1 MEKKREEMKTARIAY
16 DSQLQKIMTEEQY
29 AAYSKKVQDR
39 KAKWNLKENKFSI
52 AFNLYYFV
60 RSTTKNRTM
69 KNIVYILV
77 CASVIF
83 FTACSSQ
90 DKNKK
95 DGTQVLMQDS
105 TEIAGPQR
113 MQVSDV
119 KTSFTY
125 KGKEYQ
131 SSVVRRP
138 DESLPIVKNEQGEK
152 FVDNRIT
159 LRITCGGKQVV
170 DKVFTKDNFASLVDA
185 KFMKYSILEGL
196 VYDKTTPQGII
207 YAASV
212 CYPQSD
218 LYVPI
223 RLTITADGKIS
234 MAKEELME
242 DYQTDSID

>member
-1 MEKKREEMKTARIAY
+1 MKRI
-16 DSQLQKIMTEEQY
+16 IH
-29 AAYSKKVQDR
+29 
-39 KAKWNLKENKFSI
+39 
-52 AFNLYYFV
+52 
-60 RSTTKNRTM
+60 
-69 KNIVYILV
+69 ILV
-77 CASVIF
+77 CASVIV

-90 DKNKK
+90 DKNRK
-95 DGTQVLMQDS
+95 DGMQVLKQDS

-113 MQVSDV
+113 TQVSDV
-119 KTSFTY
+119 KTTFTY
-125 KGKEYQ
+125 KGKEYR

-138 DESLPIVKNEQGEK
+138 DDALPIVRNEQGEK

-170 DKVFTKDNFASLVDA
+170 DKVFTKENFASLVDA
-185 KFMKYSILEGL
+185 KFMQYAILEGL

-223 RLTITADGKIS
+223 RLTITGDGKIT

-242 DYQTDSID
+242 EYQAESGN

>member
-1 MEKKREEMKTARIAY
+1 
-16 DSQLQKIMTEEQY
+16 
-29 AAYSKKVQDR
+29 
-39 KAKWNLKENKFSI
+39 
-52 AFNLYYFV
+52 
-60 RSTTKNRTM
+60 M

-90 DKNKK
+90 DKDKK

-170 DKVFTKDNFASLVDA
+170 DK
-185 KFMKYSILEGL
+185 YSILEGL

>member
-1 MEKKREEMKTARIAY
+1 MKRI
-16 DSQLQKIMTEEQY
+16 IH
-29 AAYSKKVQDR
+29 
-39 KAKWNLKENKFSI
+39 
-52 AFNLYYFV
+52 
-60 RSTTKNRTM
+60 
-69 KNIVYILV
+69 ILV
-77 CASVIF
+77 CASVIV

-90 DKNKK
+90 DKNRK
-95 DGTQVLMQDS
+95 DGMQVLKQDS

-119 KTSFTY
+119 KTTFTY
-125 KGKEYQ
+125 KGKEYR

-138 DESLPIVKNEQGEK
+138 DDALPIVRNEQGEK

-170 DKVFTKDNFASLVDA
+170 DKVFTKENFASLVDA
-185 KFMKYSILEGL
+185 KFMQYAILEGL

-223 RLTITADGKIS
+223 RLTITGDGKIT

-242 DYQTDSID
+242 EYQAESGN